1 MKIRSMTATFGKLD
15 HARLELGDGLNLI
28 YAPNEG
34 GKSTWAAFWKA
45 MLYGI
50 DTRDRDKKGYLAD
63 KNRYQPWSGAPM
75 EGTMDLEWQ
84 DRDITLRR
92 GPKGSA
98 PFGAFSAVY
107 TGTEEAVPGLTAA
120 NCGELLTGVGREV
133 FERSA
138 FIGSGGDLAVTA
150 APELER
156 RIAALVS
163 SGEEDVSYSQTEKTL
178 RGWLNRRRHNKTG
191 LIPRLEEAGRTLV
204 ANVPVYVTQIEKW
217 WGGVIAF
224 AAGHGITLPELSMNV
239 DNATKVITD
248 FLTNNGDNVVN
259 TTIDITTS
267 ILGAL
272 VNFLLALVFSVYL
285 LAQKETLMAQA
296 KRLLLAAIPKKSAG
310 RTMHILSLTNNAFSS
325 FVTGQVTEA
334 FILGTLCC
342 LGMLILRL
350 PYALPVSVI
359 ISFTSLIPIFG
370 AWIGAATGAFLIV
383 FVSPI
388 KALTFLI
395 FLLILQQVEGNLIYP
410 RVVGKS
416 VGLPGLWV
424 LAAVTIGGGAFGVV
438 GMLLGVPVC
447 SVVYALVQDFIRSRS
462 AEESR
467 DQVGE
472 PDPSHP
478 AEPPEEK

>member
-1 MKIRSMTATFGKLD
+1 MELNKKNFKCILLLVLCAILLYWGLNNLSALSAVVDSFFSLLAPLLLGICVAYVVNLLLKVVERLWDKALAKAPEIWRGKLK
-15 HARLELGDGLNLI
+15 RPICLTLTMLLFLGI
-28 YAPNEG
+28 IFA
-34 GKSTWAAFWKA
+34 
-45 MLYGI
+45 I
-50 DTRDRDKKGYLAD
+50 
-63 KNRYQPWSGAPM
+63 
-75 EGTMDLEWQ
+75 
-84 DRDITLRR
+84 I
-92 GPKGSA
+92 
-98 PFGAFSAVY
+98 
-107 TGTEEAVPGLTAA
+107 
-120 NCGELLTGVGREV
+120 
-133 FERSA
+133 
-138 FIGSGGDLAVTA
+138 FI
-150 APELER
+150 
-156 RIAALVS
+156 
-163 SGEEDVSYSQTEKTL
+163 
-178 RGWLNRRRHNKTG
+178 
-191 LIPRLEEAGRTLV
+191 LIPRLEEAGATLV
-204 ANVPVYVTQIEKW
+204 ANVPVYVDQLQSW
-217 WGGVIAF
+217 WNGVIAF
-224 AAGHGITLPELSMNV
+224 AAERGVTLPELSMNA
-239 DNATKVITD
+239 DNATKVLKD
-248 FLTNNGDNVVN
+248 FLTNNGGNVVN
-259 TTIDITTS
+259 TTLDITTS

-285 LAQKETLMAQA
+285 LAQKEKLLAQS
-296 KRLLLAAIPKKSAG
+296 KRLLLAAIPQKVGK
-310 RTMHILSLTNNAFSS
+310 RTMHILQITNNAFSS

-342 LGMLILRL
+342 MGMLILRL

-424 LAAVTIGGGAFGVV
+424 LAAVTIGGGAFGVM

-472 PDPSHP
+472 PDPPHP
-478 AEPPEEK
+478 AEHPEEK

>member
-1 MKIRSMTATFGKLD
+1 M
-15 HARLELGDGLNLI
+15 
-28 YAPNEG
+28 
-34 GKSTWAAFWKA
+34 
-45 MLYGI
+45 
-50 DTRDRDKKGYLAD
+50 
-63 KNRYQPWSGAPM
+63 
-75 EGTMDLEWQ
+75 
-84 DRDITLRR
+84 
-92 GPKGSA
+92 
-98 PFGAFSAVY
+98 
-107 TGTEEAVPGLTAA
+107 
-120 NCGELLTGVGREV
+120 
-133 FERSA
+133 
-138 FIGSGGDLAVTA
+138 
-150 APELER
+150 
-156 RIAALVS
+156 
-163 SGEEDVSYSQTEKTL
+163 
-178 RGWLNRRRHNKTG
+178 
-191 LIPRLEEAGRTLV
+191 

-296 KRLLLAAIPKKSAG
+296 KRLLLAAIPKKAAG

-416 VGLPGLWV
+416 VGLPGPV
-424 LAAVTIGGGAFGVV
+424 GPGGGDHRRRRLRRYGHAFGCAGV
-438 GMLLGVPVC
+438 LGGVC
-447 SVVYALVQDFIRSRS
+447 PGAWISFAPGRQRRAGTRSESRS
-462 AEESR
+462 PPTRRSTQRKSKQENPRRAERLPGKGRHSHICECLPSFYRYIAAAGAGRQKYKSR
-467 DQVGE
+467 PKEGRLCRWRENGLCRQC
-472 PDPSHP
+472 SF
-478 AEPPEEK
+478 